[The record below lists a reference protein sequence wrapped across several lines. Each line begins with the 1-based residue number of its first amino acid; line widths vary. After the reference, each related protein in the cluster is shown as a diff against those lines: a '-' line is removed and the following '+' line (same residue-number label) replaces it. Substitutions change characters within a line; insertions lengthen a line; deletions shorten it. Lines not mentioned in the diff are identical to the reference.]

1 VAKSSDQSPAE
12 QPAQAEGASES
23 AAPPPSADE
32 AEASDAAP
40 ASGGNGS
47 SETSGSSPA
56 PTSSTT
62 TTTTTTTTKKND
74 KATGALEDQ
83 SALGIYFREMAA
95 VQVMTPAEEQ
105 AAADKILRARTELW
119 RSMLAYAPFVPAIIT
134 IVEHTFNPDSQPRE
148 ELKSIVQTS
157 RKFRDRQTRANETA
171 FEKDAES
178 LSGKMARLDTDG
190 EAFEP
195 ITNDLLAIL
204 GGKRDDLVLQVTLP
218 PTGSVPFRRYVD
230 RVKKANANLWRAKD
244 KFVRANLRLVVTM
257 ARRYNRGTLPLPDL
271 IQEGNIGLMKAVDRF
286 DPERGFRFSTY
297 ASWWIRH
304 AISRALAD
312 KGREVRVPVHMI
324 DVYHKLKRTRQRF
337 ATLKGREPTDEELAK
352 EAEVPLDK
360 IQRLRQCLLDAG
372 PSLDSPVAGA
382 EGRTVGELLED
393 ESTPLPAEFLQAR
406 AMGDKV
412 RELLSRLRPIEA
424 DVLRKRFGLDE
435 GEPMTLREIGEQ
447 YSLSRERIRQLQ
459 EQALGKIRR
468 ELRRQDLI

>member
-1 VAKSSDQSPAE
+1 MPD
-12 QPAQAEGASES
+12 
-23 AAPPPSADE
+23 DE
-32 AEASDAAP
+32 
-40 ASGGNGS
+40 
-47 SETSGSSPA
+47 A
-56 PTSSTT
+56 PTSERARPAAG
-62 TTTTTTTTKKND
+62 KRD
-74 KATGALEDQ
+74 GRGRATPADPDDDA

-95 VQVMTPAEEQ
+95 VSVMTPAQEQ
-105 AAADKILRARTELW
+105 EAADKILAARTAYW
-119 RSMLAYAPFVPAIIT
+119 RAIFSYPPFIPGIVIVIERVFPEDVRPMVEVEAIK
-134 IVEHTFNPDSQPRE
+134 ES
-148 ELKSIVQTS
+148 S
-157 RKFRDRQTRANETA
+157 RRFRDRQTRANEDRYEA
-171 FEKDAES
+171 DAEK
-178 LSGKMARLDTDG
+178 LSKAMAKLDTDG
-190 EAFEP
+190 ESSEP
-195 ITNDLLAIL
+195 VAVDLQAIRN
-204 GGKRDDLVLQVTLP
+204 GKREGLILEVTLP
-218 PTGSVPFRRYVD
+218 PTGSVPFRRYVE
-230 RVKKANANLWRAKD
+230 RVELAATELWRSKD

-257 ARRYNRGTLPLPDL
+257 ARRYNRGALPLPDL

-286 DPERGFRFSTY
+286 DPARGFRFSTY

-337 ATLKGREPTDEELAK
+337 ATLKGREPTDEELA
-352 EAEVPLDK
+352 ERAEVPIEK

-393 ESTPLPAEFLQAR
+393 ENTPLPAEMLQAR

-412 RELLSRLRPIEA
+412 RELLDRLRPIEA

-459 EQALGKIRR
+459 EQALIKIRR
-468 ELRRQDLI
+468 ELRRQDLM

>member
-1 VAKSSDQSPAE
+1 MTPAD
-12 QPAQAEGASES
+12 P
-23 AAPPPSADE
+23 D
-32 AEASDAAP
+32 D
-40 ASGGNGS
+40 
-47 SETSGSSPA
+47 
-56 PTSSTT
+56 
-62 TTTTTTTTKKND
+62 
-74 KATGALEDQ
+74 DQ

-95 VQVMTPAEEQ
+95 VSVMTPQQEQ
-105 AAADKILRARTELW
+105 TAADKILAARTGYW
-119 RSMLAYAPFVPAIIT
+119 RAIFSYPPFIPG
-134 IVEHTFNPDSQPRE
+134 IVAVIERAFDEEARPQEPVDSI
-148 ELKSIVQTS
+148 KTSS
-157 RKFRDRQTRANETA
+157 RKFRDRQTRANEDK
-171 FEKDAES
+171 FEADADRLATE
-178 LSGKMARLDTDG
+178 MAKLDTDG
-190 EAFEP
+190 DASEP
-195 ITNDLLAIL
+195 IAADLQAIRN
-204 GGKRDDLVLQVTLP
+204 GKREGLILEVTLP
-218 PTGSVPFRRYVD
+218 PTGSVPFRRYVE
-230 RVKKANANLWRAKD
+230 RVQKAGAELWRSKD

-257 ARRYNRGTLPLPDL
+257 ARRYNRGALPLPDL

-286 DPERGFRFSTY
+286 DPQRGFRFSTY

-337 ATLKGREPTDEELAK
+337 ATLKGREPTDEELS
-352 EAEVPLDK
+352 ERAEVPIEK

-393 ESTPLPAEFLQAR
+393 ENTPLPAEMLQAR

-412 RELLSRLRPIEA
+412 RELLDRLRPIEA

-459 EQALGKIRR
+459 EQALIKIRR
-468 ELRRQDLI
+468 ELRRQDLM